1 VTVFDL
7 RQETHIFVNGLPVS
21 WYASRDWANV
31 GRSQPEIKAGEAVR
45 LQSLKPES
53 EITVYPGEAIKKSD
67 VGSATP
73 EHVTV
78 NWALAERDDAQLL
91 PSTAPIRPN
100 CRESPVR
107 KRC

>member
-1 VTVFDL
+1 MTVFDL

-53 EITVYPGEAIKKSD
+53 EIWEPLRLNISMKSF
-67 VGSATP
+67 
-73 EHVTV
+73 
-78 NWALAERDDAQLL
+78 L
-91 PSTAPIRPN
+91 
-100 CRESPVR
+100 
-107 KRC
+107 